1 MGKYKMKS
9 NLIPILSFVFFLC
22 ACSSDQKNE
31 AKKPNVIIILTDDQ
45 GWGDVSIHGNTNL
58 QTFHIDNFAN
68 NGASFD
74 RFYVSPVCSPTRAEL
89 LTGRYHSRGGV
100 YGTSA
105 GGERLDL
112 DETTIAEVFKR
123 AGYKT
128 AAYGKWH
135 NGMQP
140 PYHPNARGFDD
151 FYGFCSGHWGHYF
164 SPMLEHNGELVKG
177 KGYLTDDFTDHAL
190 SFIEES
196 KAQPFFLYIPYNTP
210 HSPMQAPEE
219 YWHRQKNKDLDLF
232 HRTPELEDTMHTK
245 AALAMVENID
255 WNVGRIMKKLDKL
268 GLIENTIVVFFTDN
282 GPNGARWNGDMKG
295 WKGHTDEGG
304 VRVPLFIQW
313 KDRIKAGTLIPQI
326 TSVMDLMPTLTDLAG
341 IEINPE
347 KPLDGQSL
355 KPLLM
360 SDSEEWE
367 DRLIVSEWHQRV
379 SVRSQDYR
387 LGWGDQL
394 FDMHNDPGQ
403 AKDVSDVYPDI
414 KIKLLAAKQEWIDH
428 VFGELPEKDERPFPV
443 GHPEY
448 SFTQLPA
455 RDGIGH
461 GNLERS
467 NKWPNCSFYRN
478 WTSVN
483 DSITWDIEVLTEG
496 DYQVELYYTCAE
508 KNVGTVME
516 LRFGKESISKV
527 INKAHDP
534 PLYGYEYYLV
544 PLEESPYKD
553 FIPVHMGEI
562 HLTAGKGLL
571 TLKATEITGHEAI
584 DFSLLMLHRKGFR

>member
-1 MGKYKMKS
+1 LK
-9 NLIPILSFVFFLC
+9 NILIQILSLGVLLS
-22 ACSSDQKNE
+22 ACNSGYQE
-31 AKKPNVIIILTDDQ
+31 AVEKPNVIIILTDDQ
-45 GWGDVSIHGNTNL
+45 GWGDMSIHGNTNL
-58 QTFHIDNFAN
+58 QTLHIDNLAN

-100 YGTSA
+100 YGTST

-112 DETTIAEVFKR
+112 DETTIAEVFKN

-135 NGMQP
+135 NGMQA

-190 SFIEES
+190 SFIEQS
-196 KAQPFFLYIPYNTP
+196 KSHPFFLYIPYNTP
-210 HSPMQAPEE
+210 HSPMQAPKE
-219 YWHRQKNKDLDLF
+219 YWNRQRNKSLDMF
-232 HRTPELEDTMHTK
+232 HRDPALEDTMYTK

-255 WNVGRIMKKLDKL
+255 WNIGRIMKKLDKL
-268 GLIENTIVVFFTDN
+268 RLTENTIVVFFTDN
-282 GPNGARWNGDMKG
+282 GPNGARWNGGMKG
-295 WKGHTDEGG
+295 WKGQTDEGG

-313 KDRIKAGTLIPQI
+313 KNRIEAGTLIPQI
-326 TSVMDLMPTLTDLAG
+326 ASVMDLMPTLTDLAG
-341 IEINPE
+341 IDINPE
-347 KPLDGQSL
+347 KPLDGKSL
-355 KPLLM
+355 KPLLIG
-360 SDSEEWE
+360 DSTGWK
-367 DRLIVSEWHQRV
+367 DRLIVSEWHQRI
-379 SVRSQDYR
+379 SVRSQGFR
-387 LGWGDQL
+387 LDWREQL
-394 FDMHNDPGQ
+394 FDMVNDPGQ
-403 AKDVSDVYPDI
+403 TIDVSNVYI
-414 KIKLLAAKQEWIDH
+414 IEKERLIFAKQAWIDD
-428 VFGELPEKDERPFPV
+428 VFSELPEKDDRAFPV
-443 GHPEY
+443 GHSDYP
-448 SFTQLPA
+448 FTQLPA

-478 WTSVN
+478 WKSVN
-483 DSITWDIEVLTEG
+483 DSITWDIEVLTAG

-508 KNVGTVME
+508 KNLGTVME
-516 LRFGKESISKV
+516 LSFGGASISKV
-527 INKAHDP
+527 IDKAHDP